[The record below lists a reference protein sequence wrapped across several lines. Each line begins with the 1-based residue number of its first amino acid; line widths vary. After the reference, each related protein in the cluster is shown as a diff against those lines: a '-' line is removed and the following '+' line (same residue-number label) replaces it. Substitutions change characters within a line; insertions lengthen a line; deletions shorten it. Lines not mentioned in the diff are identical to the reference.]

1 VDDPQRGRV
10 FAALLSLA
18 IGGAG
23 VLRPPLYGAAN
34 ATRSSLHCDIGRRV
48 SSFRTATD
56 FPIPDSV
63 AERFYLAAG
72 SEGEADAAMH
82 RLSRKDDETGSNR
95 WAATP
100 LGAIVTAGFD
110 EVANQLA
117 SYEMIMTEETEFSGP
132 ITANLKFS
140 SSEMDSHMVARV
152 GRVNRAGVYHALS
165 LGTIR
170 PALRKIDAE
179 RSTATKIAI
188 DIDVPES

>member
-1 VDDPQRGRV
+1 
-10 FAALLSLA
+10 
-18 IGGAG
+18 
-23 VLRPPLYGAAN
+23 
-34 ATRSSLHCDIGRRV
+34 
-48 SSFRTATD
+48 
-56 FPIPDSV
+56 
-63 AERFYLAAG
+63 
-72 SEGEADAAMH
+72 MH